1 MRVLKR
7 NGRSI
12 ALLLAV
18 AILPHLSNFTTDA
31 KTLSV
36 SQPVIKQAGQ
46 QEKPVD
52 LAARFRRLRRGINLS
67 HWFSQAANY
76 SKTHLE
82 THTTA
87 QDIALIKSMG
97 FDHVRMPIEP
107 APLMR
112 ETPDPSILNA
122 TYLQY
127 VDTALDMILATGL
140 AVVIDIH
147 PSDEFKLRMLRE
159 DRNIEAFAKFWRAFS
174 TREA

>member
-7 NGRSI
+7 TRRLI
-12 ALLLAV
+12 TLLLAV
-18 AILPHLSNFTTDA
+18 AILHHVS
-31 KTLSV
+31 TLSI
-36 SQPVIKQAGQ
+36 PATTLA

-52 LAARFRRLRRGINLS
+52 LAARTAHLRRGVNLS

-97 FDHVRMPIEP
+97 FDHVRFPIEP
-107 APLMR
+107 APLLAD
-112 ETPDPSILNA
+112 TPDPSILNS

-127 VDTALDMILATGL
+127 VDNALDMILAKGL
-140 AVVIDIH
+140 AVVVDIH
-147 PSDEFKLRMLRE
+147 PSDEFKLRMNRE
-159 DRNIEAFAKFWRAFS
+159 ERNI
-174 TREA
+174 